1 LFDGDQLLEKN
12 SEQIPINNVTIEDLE
27 QNTLN
32 MIFYEDSFAKTR
44 FFTNTISEW
53 STPISYFDFD
63 LLYSGY
69 IKSGITSAVKNITLL
84 CPDNDNLHKNIKS
97 VMDNISKKKSLVIID
112 SLNGFFNLLEGKKD
126 AGRIVNALLM
136 LLVSAA
142 KNAKSI
148 IIVGSLSKQNDKKDW
163 VLSNTGRHVI
173 ESDYMTKI
181 QLIESHDR
189 TVAKILK
196 TNNSNSTTRES
207 DSTN

>member
-1 LFDGDQLLEKN
+1 MFDGDQLLEKN

-53 STPISYFDFD
+53 NTPISYFDFD

-142 KNAKSI
+142 KNVKSI

-181 QLIESHDR
+181 QLIESYDR

-196 TNNSNSTTRES
+196 TNNSNSITRES

>member
-1 LFDGDQLLEKN
+1 MFDGDQLLEKN

-196 TNNSNSTTRES
+196 TNNSNSITRES

>member
-1 LFDGDQLLEKN
+1 MFDGDQLLEKN

-53 STPISYFDFD
+53 NTPISYFDFD

-173 ESDYMTKI
+173 ESDYITKI

-189 TVAKILK
+189 TIAKILK

>member
-1 LFDGDQLLEKN
+1 MFDGDQLLEKN

-32 MIFYEDSFAKTR
+32 IIFYEDSFAKTR

-181 QLIESHDR
+181 QLIESYDR

-196 TNNSNSTTRES
+196 TNNSNSITRES

>member
-1 LFDGDQLLEKN
+1 MFDGDQLLEKN

-53 STPISYFDFD
+53 NTPISYFDFD

-181 QLIESHDR
+181 QLIESYDR

-196 TNNSNSTTRES
+196 TNNSNSITRES

>member
-1 LFDGDQLLEKN
+1 MFDGDQLLEKN
-12 SEQIPINNVTIEDLE
+12 SEQIPNNNVTIEDLE

-32 MIFYEDSFAKTR
+32 IIFYEDSFVKTR

-142 KNAKSI
+142 KNTKSI

-173 ESDYMTKI
+173 ESDYITKI

-189 TVAKILK
+189 TIAKILK
-196 TNNSNSTTRES
+196 TNNSNSITRES

>member
-1 LFDGDQLLEKN
+1 MGKN
-12 SEQIPINNVTIEDLE
+12 SEQIPNNNVTIEDLE

-32 MIFYEDSFAKTR
+32 IIFYEDSFVKTR